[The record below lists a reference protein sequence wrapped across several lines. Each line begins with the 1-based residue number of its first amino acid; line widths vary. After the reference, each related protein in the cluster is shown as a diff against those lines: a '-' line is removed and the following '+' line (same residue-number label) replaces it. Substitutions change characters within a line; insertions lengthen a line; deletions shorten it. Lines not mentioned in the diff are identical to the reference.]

1 MLGPLFDD
9 YEATMALLRRDLEQ
23 TKAQFKT
30 QLQDCQVVVLENDQ
44 LREQL
49 AMAKREYLRIV
60 EENRD
65 HASIARPNKADGE
78 GAGAE
83 APAGGENPGQASSEE
98 IMELKNRAHLL
109 SEEN

>member
-1 MLGPLFDD
+1 M
-9 YEATMALLRRDLEQ
+9 
-23 TKAQFKT
+23 
-30 QLQDCQVVVLENDQ
+30 VVLENDQ

-65 HASIARPNKADGE
+65 HASITRPNKADGE
-78 GAGAE
+78 GE

>member
-1 MLGPLFDD
+1 M
-9 YEATMALLRRDLEQ
+9 
-23 TKAQFKT
+23 
-30 QLQDCQVVVLENDQ
+30 VVQENDQ

-65 HASIARPNKADGE
+65 HASITRPNKPDGE
-78 GAGAE
+78 GTGAE

-109 SEEN
+109 SEENQTLF